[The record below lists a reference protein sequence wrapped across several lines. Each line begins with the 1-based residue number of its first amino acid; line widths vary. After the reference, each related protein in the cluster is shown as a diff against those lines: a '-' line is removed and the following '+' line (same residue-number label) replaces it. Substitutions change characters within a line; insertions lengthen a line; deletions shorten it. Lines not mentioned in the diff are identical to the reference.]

1 MESVKTGKT
10 NKVGKNTEMAHTK
23 TNKETHFK
31 QVSAITNRIRSIG
44 GIFTKIAKKVRELV
58 KKHPKKSS
66 AALVVLTPVA
76 CKRAKELDDK
86 VQDKSKQ
93 AEKEN
98 KINWWKYSGLTIAT
112 SLLLA
117 ACSAGD
123 IDKQIELEQEKQKT
137 EQEKKEAENA
147 RDRANKSEIELEQER
162 QKTNKSGIELA
173 NSQIKAE
180 QERQKTEQEKQKANK
195 SEIELEQ
202 QKQKTINTQRDLIKE
217 QKDFIKETE
226 QNCQEKH
233 GQLFIKRAR
242 IKTGIT
248 TGIAIEIE
256 AECKT
261 PKPTKT
267 NQTPIQPKHLPNSK
281 HPHSQRGSK
290 AQELIAYLLFEQK
303 DFIIETEQK
312 CQEKHNQFF
321 IKKAGIKGGAIEVE
335 AECKTPKPT
344 KTNQTPIQPKH
355 LPNSKQ
361 PHSQRGSKA
370 QELIAY
376 LQKELESLPYS
387 QKAIAKQVDF
397 YKPSSIAYLELDPRD
412 FKVTEEWQ
420 NENLKIRSK
429 AQAKM
434 LEMRKPQANLSPS
447 QSFLFVQRIFADIN
461 KEIEA
466 AANTEKKA
474 EKVGYGYSKRV

>member
-10 NKVGKNTEMAHTK
+10 NKVGKNTEMANTK
-23 TNKETHFK
+23 ANKGTHFK
-31 QVSAITNRIRSIG
+31 QVSAIANTLRSIG
-44 GIFTKIAKKVRELV
+44 GFFTKIMKRVRELV
-58 KKHPKKSS
+58 KKHPKKSRV
-66 AALVVLTPVA
+66 ALVVLTHVA
-76 CKRAKELDDK
+76 CKKAKELDDK

-98 KINWWKYSGLTIAT
+98 QINWWKYSGLTIAA

-123 IDKQIELEQEKQKT
+123 IDKQIELEQEK
-137 EQEKKEAENA
+137 KEAENA
-147 RDRANKSEIELEQER
+147 RDRANKSGIELEQER

-233 GQLFIKRAR
+233 GQLFIKKAR

-248 TGIAIEIE
+248 TGIAIE
-256 AECKT
+256 
-261 PKPTKT
+261 
-267 NQTPIQPKHLPNSK
+267 
-281 HPHSQRGSK
+281 
-290 AQELIAYLLFEQK
+290 
-303 DFIIETEQK
+303 
-312 CQEKHNQFF
+312 
-321 IKKAGIKGGAIEVE
+321 VE
-335 AECKTPKPT
+335 AECKTPKPA

-361 PHSQRGSKA
+361 PRSQRGSKA

-387 QKAIAKQVDF
+387 QKAIAKQVNF

-420 NENLKIRSK
+420 KENLKIRSK

-434 LEMRKPQANLSPS
+434 LEMRHLKPDPQAHLSTS
-447 QSFLFVQRIFADIN
+447 QSLLFVQKIFADVS

-466 AANTEKKA
+466 VANTEKKV
-474 EKVGYGYSKRV
+474 EKAGYGYSKRV

>member
-1 MESVKTGKT
+1 MKSVKIGKT
-10 NKVGKNTEMAHTK
+10 NKVGKNTEMANTK

-31 QVSAITNRIRSIG
+31 QVSAITNIIRSIG
-44 GIFTKIAKKVRELV
+44 GFFTKIMKRVRELV
-58 KKHPKKSS
+58 KKHPKKSNV
-66 AALVVLTPVA
+66 ALVVLTHVA
-76 CKRAKELDDK
+76 CKKAKELDDK

-98 KINWWKYSGLTIAT
+98 QINWWKYSGLTIAT

-117 ACSAGD
+117 ACSVGD
-123 IDKQIELEQEKQKT
+123 TDKQIELEQEKQKANKSGIELEQERQKT
-137 EQEKKEAENA
+137 EQERQKT
-147 RDRANKSEIELEQER
+147 NKSEIELEQER

-180 QERQKTEQEKQKANK
+180 QERQKTEQEKQKADK

-202 QKQKTINTQRDLIKE
+202 QKQKTINTQ
-217 QKDFIKETE
+217 KDFIKYAE
-226 QNCQEKH
+226 QNCQE
-233 GQLFIKRAR
+233 
-242 IKTGIT
+242 
-248 TGIAIEIE
+248 
-256 AECKT
+256 
-261 PKPTKT
+261 
-267 NQTPIQPKHLPNSK
+267 N
-281 HPHSQRGSK
+281 
-290 AQELIAYLLFEQK
+290 
-303 DFIIETEQK
+303 
-312 CQEKHNQFF
+312 HNQFF
-321 IKKAGIKGGAIEVE
+321 IKKLGIKGGIAIEVE

-361 PHSQRGSKA
+361 PRSQKGSKA

-412 FKVTEEWQ
+412 FKATEEWQ
-420 NENLKIRSK
+420 KENLKIRSK

-434 LEMRKPQANLSPS
+434 LEMRHLKPDPQAHLSTS
-447 QSFLFVQRIFADIN
+447 QSLLLVQKIFADVS
-461 KEIEA
+461 KEIKVV
-466 AANTEKKA
+466 ANTEKKV
-474 EKVGYGYSKRV
+474 EKAGYGYSKRM

>member
-1 MESVKTGKT
+1 MKIGRT
-10 NKVGKNTEMAHTK
+10 NKVGKDTEMANTK
-23 TNKETHFK
+23 TNKKTHFK
-31 QVSAITNRIRSIG
+31 QVSAITNTLRSIG
-44 GIFTKIAKKVRELV
+44 GFFTKIVKKVRELI
-58 KKHPKKSS
+58 KKHPKKSN
-66 AALVVLTPVA
+66 AALVVLTHAA

-98 KINWWKYSGLTIAT
+98 QINWWKYSGLTIAT

-117 ACSAGD
+117 ACSTGD
-123 IDKQIELEQEKQKT
+123 IDKQIELEQEKQKANKSGIELEQERQKTEQERQKT
-137 EQEKKEAENA
+137 EQEKQKT
-147 RDRANKSEIELEQER
+147 EQER

-233 GQLFIKRAR
+233 GQLFIKKAR

-261 PKPTKT
+261 PKP
-267 NQTPIQPKHLPNSK
+267 
-281 HPHSQRGSK
+281 
-290 AQELIAYLLFEQK
+290 A
-303 DFIIETEQK
+303 
-312 CQEKHNQFF
+312 
-321 IKKAGIKGGAIEVE
+321 
-335 AECKTPKPT
+335 

-361 PHSQRGSKA
+361 PRSQRGSKA
-370 QELIAY
+370 QEFIAY

-397 YKPSSIAYLELDPRD
+397 YRPSSIAYLELDPRD

-420 NENLKIRSK
+420 KENLKIRSK
-429 AQAKM
+429 A
-434 LEMRKPQANLSPS
+434 
-447 QSFLFVQRIFADIN
+447 
-461 KEIEA
+461 
-466 AANTEKKA
+466 
-474 EKVGYGYSKRV
+474 

>member
-1 MESVKTGKT
+1 MKTGKT
-10 NKVGKNTEMAHTK
+10 NKVGKNTEMANTK

-31 QVSAITNRIRSIG
+31 QVSAITNTLRSIG

-58 KKHPKKSS
+58 KKHPKKSNV
-66 AALVVLTPVA
+66 ALVVLTHVA

-98 KINWWKYSGLTIAT
+98 QINWWKYSGLTIAT

-117 ACSAGD
+117 ACNAGD
-123 IDKQIELEQEKQKT
+123 IDKQIELEQEK
-137 EQEKKEAENA
+137 KEVENA
-147 RDRANKSEIELEQER
+147 RDRANKSGIELEQQRQKTEQER
-162 QKTNKSGIELA
+162 QKTNKSGIELE
-173 NSQIKAE
+173 QQRQKTE
-180 QERQKTEQEKQKANK
+180 QERQKTNK
-195 SEIELEQ
+195 SGIELEQ
-202 QKQKTINTQRDLIKE
+202 QRQKAEQEKQKTINTQRDLIKE

-233 GQLFIKRAR
+233 GQLFIKKAR

-248 TGIAIEIE
+248 TGIAIEI
-256 AECKT
+256 
-261 PKPTKT
+261 
-267 NQTPIQPKHLPNSK
+267 
-281 HPHSQRGSK
+281 
-290 AQELIAYLLFEQK
+290 
-303 DFIIETEQK
+303 
-312 CQEKHNQFF
+312 
-321 IKKAGIKGGAIEVE
+321 E

-387 QKAIAKQVDF
+387 QKAIAKQVNF

-434 LEMRKPQANLSPS
+434 LEMRNPQAHLSTS
-447 QSFLFVQRIFADIN
+447 QSLLFVQKIFADIN
-461 KEIEA
+461 KEIKVV
-466 AANTEKKA
+466 ANTEKKA
-474 EKVGYGYSKRV
+474 EKAGYGYSKRM

>member
-1 MESVKTGKT
+1 MESVKIGKT
-10 NKVGKNTEMAHTK
+10 NKVGKNTETANTK
-23 TNKETHFK
+23 ANKETHFK
-31 QVSAITNRIRSIG
+31 QVSAITNTLRSIG
-44 GIFTKIAKKVRELV
+44 GFFTKIVKKVRELV
-58 KKHPKKSS
+58 KKHPKKSN
-66 AALVVLTPVA
+66 AALVVLTHVA

-98 KINWWKYSGLTIAT
+98 QINWWKYSGLTIAA

-117 ACSAGD
+117 ACSVGD
-123 IDKQIELEQEKQKT
+123 TDKQIELEQEKQKT
-137 EQEKKEAENA
+137 EQEQQKTEQERQK
-147 RDRANKSEIELEQER
+147 ANKSGIELEQER
-162 QKTNKSGIELA
+162 QKTEQEKQKTNKSEIELA
-173 NSQIKAE
+173 NSQIKV
-180 QERQKTEQEKQKANK
+180 EQEKQKANK

-233 GQLFIKRAR
+233 GQLFIKKAR

-281 HPHSQRGSK
+281 QPRSQRGSK
-290 AQELIAYLLFEQK
+290 
-303 DFIIETEQK
+303 
-312 CQEKHNQFF
+312 
-321 IKKAGIKGGAIEVE
+321 V
-335 AECKTPKPT
+335 
-344 KTNQTPIQPKH
+344 
-355 LPNSKQ
+355 
-361 PHSQRGSKA
+361 

-412 FKVTEEWQ
+412 FSVTEEWQ
-420 NENLKIRSK
+420 KENLKIRSK

-434 LEMRKPQANLSPS
+434 LEMRSLKPDPQAHLSAS
-447 QSFLFVQRIFADIN
+447 QSLLLVQKIFADVN

-466 AANTEKKA
+466 AANTEKKV
-474 EKVGYGYSKRV
+474 EKAGYGYSKRM

>member
-1 MESVKTGKT
+1 MESGKT
-10 NKVGKNTEMAHTK
+10 NKVGKNTEVANTK

-31 QVSAITNRIRSIG
+31 QVSTITNTLRSIG
-44 GIFTKIAKKVRELV
+44 GIFTKIVKKVRELF
-58 KKHPKKSS
+58 KKHPKKSKV
-66 AALVVLTPVA
+66 ALVVLTHAA

-98 KINWWKYSGLTIAT
+98 QINWWKYSGLTIAT

-117 ACSAGD
+117 ACSTGD
-123 IDKQIELEQEKQKT
+123 IDKQIELEQEKQKANKSGIELEQERQKT
-137 EQEKKEAENA
+137 EQERQKT
-147 RDRANKSEIELEQER
+147 NKSEIELEQER

-202 QKQKTINTQRDLIKE
+202 QKQKTINTQRDLVKE
-217 QKDFIKETE
+217 QKDFIKYAE
-226 QNCQEKH
+226 QN
-233 GQLFIKRAR
+233 
-242 IKTGIT
+242 
-248 TGIAIEIE
+248 
-256 AECKT
+256 
-261 PKPTKT
+261 
-267 NQTPIQPKHLPNSK
+267 
-281 HPHSQRGSK
+281 
-290 AQELIAYLLFEQK
+290 
-303 DFIIETEQK
+303 

-321 IKKAGIKGGAIEVE
+321 IKKAGIKAGIGIEVE

-361 PHSQRGSKA
+361 PRSQRGSKA

-434 LEMRKPQANLSPS
+434 LEMRNPQAHLPTS
-447 QSFLFVQRIFADIN
+447 QSLLFVQKIFADIN

-474 EKVGYGYSKRV
+474 EKAGYGYSKRM

>member
-1 MESVKTGKT
+1 MVIKSVKTGKT
-10 NKVGKNTEMAHTK
+10 NKVGKNAETANTK
-23 TNKETHFK
+23 ANKETHFK
-31 QVSAITNRIRSIG
+31 QVSAITNMIRSIG
-44 GIFTKIAKKVRELV
+44 GFFTKIVKKVRELI
-58 KKHPKKSS
+58 KKHPKKSN
-66 AALVVLTPVA
+66 AALVVLTHVA
-76 CKRAKELDDK
+76 CKKAKELDDK

-98 KINWWKYSGLTIAT
+98 QINWWKYSGLTIAT

-117 ACSAGD
+117 ACSTGD
-123 IDKQIELEQEKQKT
+123 IDKQIELEQEKQKANKSGIELEQERQKT
-137 EQEKKEAENA
+137 EQEKQK
-147 RDRANKSEIELEQER
+147 ANKSEIELEQER

-233 GQLFIKRAR
+233 GQLFIKKTR

-261 PKPTKT
+261 PKP
-267 NQTPIQPKHLPNSK
+267 
-281 HPHSQRGSK
+281 
-290 AQELIAYLLFEQK
+290 A
-303 DFIIETEQK
+303 
-312 CQEKHNQFF
+312 
-321 IKKAGIKGGAIEVE
+321 
-335 AECKTPKPT
+335 

-370 QELIAY
+370 QEFIAY

-397 YKPSSIAYLELDPRD
+397 YRPSSIAYLELDPRD
-412 FKVTEEWQ
+412 FKVTKEWQ

-434 LEMRKPQANLSPS
+434 LEMRNPQAHLSTS
-447 QSFLFVQRIFADIN
+447 QSLLFVQKIFADIN
-461 KEIEA
+461 KEIKVV
-466 AANTEKKA
+466 ANTEKKA
-474 EKVGYGYSKRV
+474 EKAGYGYSKRV

>member
-1 MESVKTGKT
+1 MKSVKTGKT
-10 NKVGKNTEMAHTK
+10 NKVSKNTEMANTK

-31 QVSAITNRIRSIG
+31 QVSAITNTLRSIG
-44 GIFTKIAKKVRELV
+44 GIFTKIAKKVRELF
-58 KKHPKKSS
+58 KKHPKKSKV
-66 AALVVLTPVA
+66 ALVVLTHA
-76 CKRAKELDDK
+76 TCKRAKELDDK

-98 KINWWKYSGLTIAT
+98 QINWWKYSGLTIAA

-117 ACSAGD
+117 ACNAGD
-123 IDKQIELEQEKQKT
+123 IDKQIELEQEKQKANKSGIELEQERQKT
-137 EQEKKEAENA
+137 EQEKQK
-147 RDRANKSEIELEQER
+147 ANKSEIELEQER

-233 GQLFIKRAR
+233 GQLFIKKTR

-281 HPHSQRGSK
+281 
-290 AQELIAYLLFEQK
+290 
-303 DFIIETEQK
+303 
-312 CQEKHNQFF
+312 
-321 IKKAGIKGGAIEVE
+321 
-335 AECKTPKPT
+335 
-344 KTNQTPIQPKH
+344 
-355 LPNSKQ
+355 Q
-361 PHSQRGSKA
+361 PHSQRGSKT

-412 FKVTEEWQ
+412 FNVTEEWQ

-434 LEMRKPQANLSPS
+434 LEMRDLKPDPQAHLPTS
-447 QSFLFVQRIFADIN
+447 QSLLFVQKIFADVN
-461 KEIEA
+461 KEIKVV
-466 AANTEKKA
+466 ANTEKKV
-474 EKVGYGYSKRV
+474 EKAGYGYSKRM

>member
-1 MESVKTGKT
+1 MKTRKT
-10 NKVGKNTEMAHTK
+10 NKVGKNTEMADTK

-31 QVSAITNRIRSIG
+31 QVSAITNTLRSISG
-44 GIFTKIAKKVRELV
+44 FFTKIAKKVRGLV

-66 AALVVLTPVA
+66 AALVVLTHVV
-76 CKRAKELDDK
+76 CKKAKELDDK

-98 KINWWKYSGLTIAT
+98 QINWWKYSGLTIAA

-123 IDKQIELEQEKQKT
+123 VSEQIELEQEKQKT
-137 EQEKKEAENA
+137 EQEQQKTEQERQK
-147 RDRANKSEIELEQER
+147 ANRSGIELEQER

-195 SEIELEQ
+195 SAIELEQ

-233 GQLFIKRAR
+233 GQLFIKKAR

-261 PKPTKT
+261 SKPTKT
-267 NQTPIQPKHLPNSK
+267 NQTPIQPKH
-281 HPHSQRGSK
+281 
-290 AQELIAYLLFEQK
+290 F
-303 DFIIETEQK
+303 
-312 CQEKHNQFF
+312 
-321 IKKAGIKGGAIEVE
+321 
-335 AECKTPKPT
+335 
-344 KTNQTPIQPKH
+344 
-355 LPNSKQ
+355 PNSKQ
-361 PHSQRGSKA
+361 PRSQRGSKA

-434 LEMRKPQANLSPS
+434 LEMRNPQAHLSTP
-447 QSFLFVQRIFADIN
+447 QSLLFVQKIFADVN

-474 EKVGYGYSKRV
+474 EKAGYGYSKRM

>member
-1 MESVKTGKT
+1 MESVKTGRT
-10 NKVGKNTEMAHTK
+10 NKVGKNAETANTK
-23 TNKETHFK
+23 ANKETHFK
-31 QVSAITNRIRSIG
+31 QVSVITNTLRSIG
-44 GIFTKIAKKVRELV
+44 GIFTKIAKKVRELF
-58 KKHPKKSS
+58 KKHPKKSN
-66 AALVVLTPVA
+66 AALVVLTHVA
-76 CKRAKELDDK
+76 CKKAKELDDK

-98 KINWWKYSGLTIAT
+98 QINWWKYSGLTIAT

-123 IDKQIELEQEKQKT
+123 IDKQIELEQEKQKANKSGIELEQERQKT
-137 EQEKKEAENA
+137 EQEKQK
-147 RDRANKSEIELEQER
+147 ANKSEIELEQER

-180 QERQKTEQEKQKANK
+180 QERQKTEQERQKTNK
-195 SEIELEQ
+195 SGIELEQ
-202 QKQKTINTQRDLIKE
+202 QRQKAEQEKQKTINTQRDLIKE

-233 GQLFIKRAR
+233 GQ
-242 IKTGIT
+242 
-248 TGIAIEIE
+248 
-256 AECKT
+256 
-261 PKPTKT
+261 
-267 NQTPIQPKHLPNSK
+267 
-281 HPHSQRGSK
+281 
-290 AQELIAYLLFEQK
+290 
-303 DFIIETEQK
+303 
-312 CQEKHNQFF
+312 FF
-321 IKKAGIKGGAIEVE
+321 IKKLGIKGGIAIEVE
-335 AECKTPKPT
+335 AECKTPKPA

-397 YKPSSIAYLELDPRD
+397 YRPSSIAYLELDPRD

-434 LEMRKPQANLSPS
+434 LEMRKTQAHLPTSQNL
-447 QSFLFVQRIFADIN
+447 LFVQKIFADIN
-461 KEIEA
+461 KEIKVV
-466 AANTEKKA
+466 ANTEKKV
-474 EKVGYGYSKRV
+474 EKAGYGYSKRM

>member
-1 MESVKTGKT
+1 MKSVKTGKT
-10 NKVGKNTEMAHTK
+10 NKVGKNTEMANTK

-31 QVSAITNRIRSIG
+31 QVSAITNTLRSIG
-44 GIFTKIAKKVRELV
+44 GIFTKIVKKVRELV
-58 KKHPKKSS
+58 KKHPKKSNV
-66 AALVVLTPVA
+66 ALVVLTHAA

-98 KINWWKYSGLTIAT
+98 KINWWKYSGLTIAA

-123 IDKQIELEQEKQKT
+123 IDKQIELEQEKKEANKSGIELEQQRQKT
-137 EQEKKEAENA
+137 EQERQKT
-147 RDRANKSEIELEQER
+147 NKSEIELEQER

-217 QKDFIKETE
+217 QKDLVKKAE
-226 QNCQEKH
+226 QNCQE
-233 GQLFIKRAR
+233 
-242 IKTGIT
+242 
-248 TGIAIEIE
+248 
-256 AECKT
+256 
-261 PKPTKT
+261 
-267 NQTPIQPKHLPNSK
+267 N
-281 HPHSQRGSK
+281 
-290 AQELIAYLLFEQK
+290 
-303 DFIIETEQK
+303 
-312 CQEKHNQFF
+312 HNQFF
-321 IKKAGIKGGAIEVE
+321 IKKLGIKAGMIEVE

-361 PHSQRGSKA
+361 PRSQRGSKA

-434 LEMRKPQANLSPS
+434 LEMRNLKPDPQAHLSTS
-447 QSFLFVQRIFADIN
+447 QSLLFVQKIFADIS

-466 AANTEKKA
+466 SANTEKKA
-474 EKVGYGYSKRV
+474 EKAGYGYSKRM

>member
-10 NKVGKNTEMAHTK
+10 NKVGKNAETANTK
-23 TNKETHFK
+23 ANKETHFK
-31 QVSAITNRIRSIG
+31 QASAITNTIRSIG

-58 KKHPKKSS
+58 KKHPKKSNV
-66 AALVVLTPVA
+66 ALVVLTHVA

-112 SLLLA
+112 SLLLV

-123 IDKQIELEQEKQKT
+123 VDKQIELEQEKQKT

-147 RDRANKSEIELEQER
+147 RDRANKSGIELEQEK
-162 QKTNKSGIELA
+162 QKT
-173 NSQIKAE
+173 
-180 QERQKTEQEKQKANK
+180 NK

-281 HPHSQRGSK
+281 
-290 AQELIAYLLFEQK
+290 
-303 DFIIETEQK
+303 
-312 CQEKHNQFF
+312 
-321 IKKAGIKGGAIEVE
+321 
-335 AECKTPKPT
+335 
-344 KTNQTPIQPKH
+344 
-355 LPNSKQ
+355 Q

-387 QKAIAKQVDF
+387 QKAIVKQVDF
-397 YKPSSIAYLELDPRD
+397 YRPSSIAYLELDPRD

-434 LEMRKPQANLSPS
+434 LEMRHLKPDPQAHLSTS
-447 QSFLFVQRIFADIN
+447 QSLLFVQKIFADIN
-461 KEIEA
+461 KEIEV

-474 EKVGYGYSKRV
+474 EKVGYGYSKRM

>member
-10 NKVGKNTEMAHTK
+10 NKVSKNTEMANTK

-31 QVSAITNRIRSIG
+31 QVSTIANTLRSIG
-44 GIFTKIAKKVRELV
+44 GIFTKIVKKVRELF
-58 KKHPKKSS
+58 KKHPKKSKV
-66 AALVVLTPVA
+66 ALVVLTHAA

-98 KINWWKYSGLTIAT
+98 QINWWKYSGLTIAT

-117 ACSAGD
+117 ACNAGD
-123 IDKQIELEQEKQKT
+123 IDKQIELEQEKQKANKSGIELEQERQKT
-137 EQEKKEAENA
+137 EQEKQK
-147 RDRANKSEIELEQER
+147 ANKSEIELEQER

-233 GQLFIKRAR
+233 GQLFIKKAR

-267 NQTPIQPKHLPNSK
+267 NQTPIQPKHLPN
-281 HPHSQRGSK
+281 P
-290 AQELIAYLLFEQK
+290 
-303 DFIIETEQK
+303 
-312 CQEKHNQFF
+312 
-321 IKKAGIKGGAIEVE
+321 
-335 AECKTPKPT
+335 
-344 KTNQTPIQPKH
+344 
-355 LPNSKQ
+355 KQ

-370 QELIAY
+370 QEFIAY

-387 QKAIAKQVDF
+387 QKAIAKQVNF
-397 YKPSSIAYLELDPRD
+397 YRPSSIAYLELDPRD

-434 LEMRKPQANLSPS
+434 LEMRNPQAHLSAS
-447 QSFLFVQRIFADIN
+447 QSLLFVQKIFADIN
-461 KEIEA
+461 KEIKVV
-466 AANTEKKA
+466 ANTEKKA
-474 EKVGYGYSKRV
+474 EKAGYGYSKRM

>member
-10 NKVGKNTEMAHTK
+10 NKVGKNTEMANTK
-23 TNKETHFK
+23 ANKETHFK
-31 QVSAITNRIRSIG
+31 QANAITNMIRSIG
-44 GIFTKIAKKVRELV
+44 GFFTKIMKKVRELV
-58 KKHPKKSS
+58 KKHPKKSK
-66 AALVVLTPVA
+66 AALVVLTHVA
-76 CKRAKELDDK
+76 CKKAKELDDK

-98 KINWWKYSGLTIAT
+98 QINWWKYSGLTIAT

-117 ACSAGD
+117 ACSVGD
-123 IDKQIELEQEKQKT
+123 IDKQIELEQEK
-137 EQEKKEAENA
+137 KEVENA
-147 RDRANKSEIELEQER
+147 RDRANKSGIELEQER

-180 QERQKTEQEKQKANK
+180 QERQKTEQEKQKTNK
-195 SEIELEQ
+195 SGIELEQ
-202 QKQKTINTQRDLIKE
+202 QKQKTINTQ
-217 QKDFIKETE
+217 KDFIKYAE
-226 QNCQEKH
+226 QNCQGNH
-233 GQLFIKRAR
+233 G
-242 IKTGIT
+242 
-248 TGIAIEIE
+248 
-256 AECKT
+256 
-261 PKPTKT
+261 
-267 NQTPIQPKHLPNSK
+267 
-281 HPHSQRGSK
+281 
-290 AQELIAYLLFEQK
+290 
-303 DFIIETEQK
+303 
-312 CQEKHNQFF
+312 QFF
-321 IKKAGIKGGAIEVE
+321 IKKGGIKGGAIEVE

-361 PHSQRGSKA
+361 PRSQRGSKA

-397 YKPSSIAYLELDPRD
+397 YRPSSIAYLELDPRD
-412 FKVTEEWQ
+412 FNVTEEWQ

-434 LEMRKPQANLSPS
+434 LEMRDLKPDPQAHLPTS
-447 QSFLFVQRIFADIN
+447 QSLLFVQKIFADVN

-466 AANTEKKA
+466 AANTEKKV
-474 EKVGYGYSKRV
+474 EKAGYGYSKRM

>member
-1 MESVKTGKT
+1 MESVKTEKT
-10 NKVGKNTEMAHTK
+10 NKVGKNTETADTK
-23 TNKETHFK
+23 ANKETHFK
-31 QVSAITNRIRSIG
+31 QVSAITNIIRSIG
-44 GIFTKIAKKVRELV
+44 GFFTKIAKKVRELV
-58 KKHPKKSS
+58 KKHPKKSR
-66 AALVVLTPVA
+66 AALVVLTHVA
-76 CKRAKELDDK
+76 CRKAKELDDK

-98 KINWWKYSGLTIAT
+98 QINWWKYSGSTIAA

-137 EQEKKEAENA
+137 EQEQQKTEQERQK
-147 RDRANKSEIELEQER
+147 ANKSGIELEQER

-195 SEIELEQ
+195 SGIELEQ

-233 GQLFIKRAR
+233 GQLFIKKAR

-248 TGIAIEIE
+248 TGI
-256 AECKT
+256 
-261 PKPTKT
+261 
-267 NQTPIQPKHLPNSK
+267 
-281 HPHSQRGSK
+281 
-290 AQELIAYLLFEQK
+290 
-303 DFIIETEQK
+303 
-312 CQEKHNQFF
+312 
-321 IKKAGIKGGAIEVE
+321 AIEVE

-355 LPNSKQ
+355 LPSSKQ
-361 PHSQRGSKA
+361 PRSQRGSKA

-412 FKVTEEWQ
+412 FNATEEWQ
-420 NENLKIRSK
+420 KENLKIRSK

-434 LEMRKPQANLSPS
+434 LEMRSLKPDPQTHLSTS
-447 QSFLFVQRIFADIN
+447 QSLLLVQKIFADVS
-461 KEIEA
+461 KEIKVV
-466 AANTEKKA
+466 ANTEKKV
-474 EKVGYGYSKRV
+474 EKAGYGYSKRM

>member
-10 NKVGKNTEMAHTK
+10 NKVGKNTEMANTK
-23 TNKETHFK
+23 ANKETHFK
-31 QVSAITNRIRSIG
+31 QASAITNTLRSIG

-58 KKHPKKSS
+58 KKHPKKSNV
-66 AALVVLTPVA
+66 ALVVLTHAA

-98 KINWWKYSGLTIAT
+98 QINWWKYSGLTIAT

-117 ACSAGD
+117 ACNVGD
-123 IDKQIELEQEKQKT
+123 IDKQIELEQEK
-137 EQEKKEAENA
+137 KEVENA
-147 RDRANKSEIELEQER
+147 RDRANKSGIELEQQRQKTEQERQKTNKSEIELEQER

-233 GQLFIKRAR
+233 GQLFIKKAR

-248 TGIAIEIE
+248 TGI
-256 AECKT
+256 
-261 PKPTKT
+261 
-267 NQTPIQPKHLPNSK
+267 
-281 HPHSQRGSK
+281 
-290 AQELIAYLLFEQK
+290 
-303 DFIIETEQK
+303 
-312 CQEKHNQFF
+312 
-321 IKKAGIKGGAIEVE
+321 AIEVE

-387 QKAIAKQVDF
+387 QKAIAKQVNF
-397 YKPSSIAYLELDPRD
+397 YRPSSIAYLELDPRD

-420 NENLKIRSK
+420 KENLKIRSK

-434 LEMRKPQANLSPS
+434 LEMRNPQAHLPTS
-447 QSFLFVQRIFADIN
+447 QSLLFVQKIFADIN
-461 KEIEA
+461 KEIET

-474 EKVGYGYSKRV
+474 EKVSYGYSKRV